1 MAEREEII
9 RGVAAGA
16 SVGQT
21 AATLGRSASTV
32 SREIARNG
40 GRDEYRAASA
50 ERRAAD
56 AARRPQRC
64 KLSVDG
70 VLRDL
75 VAGSSLRTGRRS
87 RSAAGWR

>member
-1 MAEREEII
+1 MAEREEIS

-40 GRDEYRAASA
+40 GRDQYRAASA